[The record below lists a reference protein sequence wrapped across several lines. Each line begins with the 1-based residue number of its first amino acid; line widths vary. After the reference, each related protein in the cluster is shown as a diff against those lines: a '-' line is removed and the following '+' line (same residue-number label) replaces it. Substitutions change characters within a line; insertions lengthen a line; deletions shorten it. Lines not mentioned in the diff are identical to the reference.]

1 MYPLAGPEVKGAH
14 LHIHIAYVARTM
26 SMMDPEGQTDNIQHS
41 SWTVLRYCNRKSCR
55 LSLLAHLDEDRALWG
70 VPSLLARGYL
80 RTTHSMMAESQA
92 RMFFLPWEGLKKIPL
107 TLVLCDEVCSVTG
120 RSSPPLAVPSRGSQ
134 ISWKKTVEIRR
145 VSLCSVYR
153 VTKTFFWDSNR
164 DRIAFSSCF

>member
-1 MYPLAGPEVKGAH
+1 MLPGLWVWWIQRDKQITSSTAAEQCSGIITGKAAGFLYWSIWMRTGLYGECLAYWQGGTSEPP
-14 LHIHIAYVARTM
+14 IAWWLKVR
-26 SMMDPEGQTDNIQHS
+26 
-41 SWTVLRYCNRKSCR
+41 
-55 LSLLAHLDEDRALWG
+55 
-70 VPSLLARGYL
+70 RGC
-80 RTTHSMMAESQA
+80 
-92 RMFFLPWEGLKKIPL
+92 FFLSWEGLKKIPL

-120 RSSPPLAVPSRGSQ
+120 RSSPTLAAPSRGSQ